1 MLTEVWYWPTGQERH
16 EAPETYSPCEHVM
29 LMQSAMESEPWLEV
43 CPLGQLLHEVRS
55 LRS

>member
-29 LMQSAMESEPWLEV
+29 LMQSAMESEPW
-43 CPLGQLLHEVRS
+43 
-55 LRS
+55 